1 LRAVDTCHFK
11 GLSPGTIRWVIITAV
26 SAQALSGAEPKPTE
40 WIGRSAVIYVGE
52 PAAEL
57 PLEYGVRSDLPQFTT
72 SHLVEPTFF
81 IDLHT
86 ILLGRTLK
94 EYTEDFKHGHA
105 DTSVAIRSIAH
116 AIPIPGEYSIALYVC
131 SDELCK
137 LLAAT
142 DEKRVTEIAHQWRTL
157 LWPMPQPYEPEPDK
171 RRENR
176 TAILAQLV
184 TLAQDALGSDR
195 KLMVRLEYRRRRR
208 DPETGAVREVRSTRH

>member
-1 LRAVDTCHFK
+1 M
-11 GLSPGTIRWVIITAV
+11 

-40 WIGRSAVIYVGE
+40 WIGRSAVIYVSE

-57 PLEYGVRSDLPQFTT
+57 PLVHGVRSDLPQFTT
-72 SHLVEPTFF
+72 SRLVEPSFF

-86 ILLGRTLK
+86 ILLGRTLE
-94 EYTEDFKHGHA
+94 EYIEDFKSGCT

-137 LLAAT
+137 LLAAM
-142 DEKRVTEIAHQWRTL
+142 DEKRVTEIAHQWRAL
-157 LWPMPQPYEPEPDK
+157 LWPTPQPYEPEPEK

-184 TLAQDALGSDR
+184 TLAQDALRSDR
-195 KLMVRLEYRRRRR
+195 KLMVRLEYRRRRK
-208 DPETGAVREVRSTRH
+208 DPETGAVLEVRTTRH